1 MKLLSLEAEVTR
13 SLSSNLIK
21 FNYVNYD
28 DEDKIVIDSDSKL
41 PFFKPLGFD
50 NLEIVKTSQLA
61 EAEGGLDGFVP
72 GLQAMPISQVE
83 ERDFEAIKKEADD
96 IINNANEE
104 AKSIIVNAKAEVERM
119 KEEAKNVGFQQGY
132 QEGKDEVLKLQED
145 LKNQIL
151 ENAKE
156 QQRII
161 QSIEPQY
168 TDLVVKLLE
177 KLTGIVSS
185 EYKSVILHLIKKALV
200 DNENDEKY
208 CIRVAREDYE
218 FVKNKVDE
226 VRSLLKENA
235 IVEIVI
241 DSELERSQCFIETDT
256 SIIDCSLDVQLENLI
271 TDLRFLAGKF

>member
-28 DEDKIVIDSDSKL
+28 KEEKIVIDSDSKL

-50 NLEIVKTSQLA
+50 NLEVIKSAQIA
-61 EAEGGLDGFVP
+61 EAEGDLDGFVP
-72 GLQAMPISQVE
+72 GLQAMPVSQFE
-83 ERDFEAIKKEADD
+83 EPDLDAVKKVADSIVD
-96 IINNANEE
+96 KANEE
-104 AKSIIVNAKAEVERM
+104 AKVIIESAKEEAERI
-119 KEEAKNVGFQQGY
+119 KEEAKNAGFQQGY
-132 QEGKDEVLKLQED
+132 QDGKDEVLNLQED
-145 LKNQIL
+145 LKNQIQ
-151 ENAKE
+151 ENARE

-168 TDLVVKLLE
+168 TNLVVKLLE

-185 EYKSVILHLIKKALV
+185 EYKSVILHLIQKSLE

-208 CIRVAREDYE
+208 CIRVSREDYE
-218 FVKNKVDE
+218 YVKNKVDS
-226 VRSLLKENA
+226 VKAFLKENA

-241 DSELERSQCFIETDT
+241 DSKLEKSQCFIETDT
-256 SIIDCSLDVQLENLI
+256 SVIDCSLDVQLENLV
-271 TDLRFLAGKF
+271 TDLRFLAGI